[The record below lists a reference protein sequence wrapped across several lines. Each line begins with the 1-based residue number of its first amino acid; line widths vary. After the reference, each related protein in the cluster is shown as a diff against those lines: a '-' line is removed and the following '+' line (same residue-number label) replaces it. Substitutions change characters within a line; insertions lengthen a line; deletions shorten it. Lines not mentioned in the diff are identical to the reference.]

1 MAGLTGVFGGT
12 FDPPHI
18 GHMMLALSSMEDFG
32 LEEVLWVLTQDPPH
46 KPDDPISTLESRQEM
61 LLAAIAQF
69 PFFEFSRIDID
80 RPGPHFAVGT
90 MRGLREA
97 NPEARYAYLMGED
110 SLRDLPTW
118 HEPAEFIDLCN
129 LLGVMRRSDIQAD
142 LEKLE
147 ELLPGIS
154 SKVRYSRARQLDVS
168 ATDIRLRVREDLPY
182 EHLVLP
188 QVAQII
194 QELEL
199 YK

>member
-32 LEEVLWVLTQDPPH
+32 LDKVLWVLTQTPPH
-46 KPDDPISTLESRQEM
+46 KPDDPISSLVSRQEM

-69 PFFEFSRIDID
+69 PYFELSRIDID
-80 RPGPHFAVGT
+80 RSGPHFAVGT

-118 HEPAEFIDLCN
+118 HEPMEFVDLCD

-142 LEKLE
+142 LDQLE
-147 ELLPGIS
+147 ELLPGIRG
-154 SKVRYSRARQLDVS
+154 KVRYSCARQLDVS
-168 ATDIRLRVREDLPY
+168 ATDIRHRVREDLPY
-182 EHLVLP
+182 EHLVPP

-194 QELEL
+194 QELKL